1 VLRLFEEARQSPG
14 AAYEPER
21 FMAYLTSPPAS
32 SGRRVADTF
41 AGRRRLVRFMDSVQL
56 EFGICFTNEEWE
68 RGLALAEF
76 TTLVEAK
83 RANPKQA
90 ERLAAKRLQEAR
102 TSRTDE
108 PIKFAILA
116 GVLLAVPA
124 AFGGPIV
131 RALLILLW
139 VAIILTVV
147 IVNVRQCQY
156 ARKLVERTA
165 AAPSPLAGP
174 P

>member
-1 VLRLFEEARQSPG
+1 MTSRPDDV
-14 AAYEPER
+14 AAGL
-21 FMAYLTSPPAS
+21 A
-32 SGRRVADTF
+32 
-41 AGRRRLVRFMDSVQL
+41 VQL

-102 TSRTDE
+102 TSRADE
-108 PIKFAILA
+108 PIKLAILA

-124 AFGGPIV
+124 AFGGLVV
-131 RALLILLW
+131 RVVLTLLW
-139 VAIILTVV
+139 IAIILTVV
-147 IVNVRQCQY
+147 IVNVRQYQY
-156 ARKLVERTA
+156 ARKLVGRTA
-165 AAPSPLAGP
+165 AARPPLAGP